1 MSDHTILAQRLR
13 GERLALEMQRAVAR
27 ALRESVGPAAV
38 PVATT
43 GGDPA
48 LLRGIP
54 VVGAVGGAMRGTRP
68 DQVVR

>member
-1 MSDHTILAQRLR
+1 MSERTILAQRLR
-13 GERLALEMQRAVAR
+13 GAELQAQMQRAVER
-27 ALRESVGPAAV
+27 ALGESVGASV
-38 PVATT
+38 PIVATT

-68 DQVVR
+68 DQVIR

>member
-1 MSDHTILAQRLR
+1 MSQHDHTILAMRMAA
-13 GERLALEMQRAVAR
+13 EVEAIAR
-27 ALRESVGPAAV
+27 ATARAIGESTGGMAM

-54 VVGAVGGAMRGTRP
+54 VVGAVGGAMLGTRP